1 MATDMIDNNKTDE
14 LDLNTPE
21 VFTTTT
27 TSTLAETTIY
37 DDIGKN
43 VQQILPDNV
52 TTSYNFNAT
61 NFTSTTLTQIL
72 NKTVTSEVFEGSTSS
87 TFHLGNVTF
96 VQETISSQLIPST
109 SSSTSLPVIPLEAST
124 AVEDVLTLSP
134 DSFNTTISS
143 FEETSGYLSEQM
155 CHISLVFSYWE

>member
-21 VFTTTT
+21 VFATTT

-37 DDIGKN
+37 NGIGKI
-43 VQQILPDNV
+43 VPQILPDNV
-52 TTSYNFNAT
+52 TTSHNFNAT

-72 NKTVTSEVFEGSTSS
+72 NKTVTSEVFEGSTPS

-143 FEETSGYLSEQM
+143 FEATSGYLSEQM
-155 CHISLVFSYWE
+155 CHISLVFSYWK